1 VTTVGDDRHVDESGG
16 VAEPTHH
23 IAATRAAARLRQH
36 QILSMARERGALNV
50 SDASREL
57 NVSVETIR
65 RDLTLLEGQ
74 GLLRRAYGNA
84 YPVESVG
91 FETDLQYR
99 SESMVAEKS
108 RIAAFA
114 VEQLQDAESVFIDE
128 GHLPHVIARS
138 LPADRRLT
146 VVTASLSVAA
156 DLAVRPPYTVIM
168 LGGRVRGRTLAT
180 VDHWVASMIA
190 EFSVDLAFMGANGLS
205 IANGATTP
213 DPAVSAVKA
222 AAMHTSRRRIFVGTH
237 NKFGVSSFSKFAD
250 VSAFEM
256 LITDT
261 GLSLRTAHSFAM
273 AGPEVE
279 RV

>member
-1 VTTVGDDRHVDESGG
+1 VAG
-16 VAEPTHH
+16 VLVEASHLG
-23 IAATRAAARLRQH
+23 AASRGAARLRQH
-36 QILSMARERGALNV
+36 QILSWTRERGSLNV

-57 NVSVETIR
+57 GVSVETIR

-74 GLLRRAYGNA
+74 GLLRREYGNA

-91 FETDLQYR
+91 FETDLKRR
-99 SESMVAEKS
+99 SETMVAEKH

-114 VEQLQDAESVFIDE
+114 VEQLHDAESVFIDE
-128 GHLPHVIARS
+128 GHLPSVIARD

-146 VVTASLSVAA
+146 VVTASLTVAA
-156 DLAVRPPYTVIM
+156 DLAVRPLYTVIM

-180 VDHWVASMIA
+180 VDQWVASMMS
-190 EFSVDLAFMGANGLS
+190 EFSIDLAFIGANGLS
-205 IANGATTP
+205 VGNGATTP

-222 AAMHTSRRRIFVGTH
+222 AAMRASRRRIFVGTH
-237 NKFGVSSFSKFAD
+237 NKFGASSFSKFAD

-261 GLSLRTAHSFAM
+261 GLSRRTAHAFAM
-273 AGPEVE
+273 EGPEVE